1 MEWTG
6 WEMWVSNLIVDEKK
20 VEEGEDPDFAESFAR
35 IETHYF
41 THCGFF
47 HKENQLIEDV
57 DKIRDIPATI
67 VQGRY
72 DVVCPIKSCWEL
84 HTACAQ
90 PALSRF
96 RTAFA
101 RLQRHRRPGRRRT
114 SRLSATRG
122 TA

>member
-67 VQGRY
+67 Y
-72 DVVCPIKSCWEL
+72 
-84 HTACAQ
+84 HCAG
-90 PALSRF
+90 AV
-96 RTAFA
+96 
-101 RLQRHRRPGRRRT
+101 RRRLPDQVVLGAAHGLRAARALT
-114 SRLSATRG
+114 LPDGVRELATPP
-122 TA
+122 